1 MTPKANKSLSPSG
14 NTYDKYNS
22 KNPLFRFLIGRFLK
36 NLKDACFLAGTASNV
51 LEVGCGEGYL
61 LNYISNLKKFSR
73 VEGIDRSAEII
84 NKAKSLYPE
93 LSFAQ
98 KSVYSLDFRD
108 NEFDLVLAC
117 EVLEHLEDYKKALAE
132 IKRVTSQ
139 YVIVSVPVEPMWR
152 IFNMLRG
159 SYIMSFGNTPGHVQ
173 HWNTQSFSLILRQY
187 FVVEKLWYPYPWQM
201 ALCKKS

>member
-1 MTPKANKSLSPSG
+1 MTLPLRKMPSPPG

-36 NLKDACFLAGTASNV
+36 NLKDACLSAGTATNA

-73 VEGIDRSAEII
+73 IEGIDCSTEII
-84 NKAKSLYPE
+84 KKAQSLYPKLFFSQE
-93 LSFAQ
+93 SIYNLN
-98 KSVYSLDFRD
+98 FRD
-108 NEFDLVLAC
+108 NEFDLILAC

-139 YVIVSVPVEPMWR
+139 YVIVSVPIEPMWR

-159 SYIMSFGNTPGHVQ
+159 SYVMSLGNTPGHIQ
-173 HWNTQSFSLILRQY
+173 HWNTQRFSRILRQY
-187 FVVEKLWYPYPWQM
+187 FIVEKLWYPYPWQM
-201 ALCKKS
+201 ALCKKP